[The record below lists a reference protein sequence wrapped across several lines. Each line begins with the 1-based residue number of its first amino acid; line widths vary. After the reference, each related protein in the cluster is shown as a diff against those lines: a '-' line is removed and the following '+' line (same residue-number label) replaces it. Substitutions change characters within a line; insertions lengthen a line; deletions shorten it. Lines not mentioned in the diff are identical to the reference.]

1 MAETKNTFLKGKMN
15 QDLDSRILP
24 NGEYR
29 EAKNL
34 SISRS
39 ESSTVGEFENIL
51 GNISISSLTAAP
63 VNAPIGTEIIGY
75 HIDEN
80 SNTAYL
86 FATNYDS
93 PQSVIAPSTAKC
105 YIVSIDLAASNAPT
119 LLVEG
124 FFLNFNKSFRVLG
137 INLIENLLFFTDNLN
152 QPRKIN
158 VNNASLGSN
167 YYTNE
172 DQISVAKY
180 APYEPI
186 LVMERS
192 TTTIIAPTP
201 TPTTATIVVASS
213 TGIKVGD
220 IITNNNKITTQNI
233 TSLVTVIGIPT
244 VNLSATPPVVANTL
258 TLSKAV
264 TVSNGTLV
272 DFSRPS
278 MTNQEDI
285 FMSNHSSG
293 SVVINPVPPN
303 SGDTNLLT
311 ATYTIRPSIAGDLDF
326 LYNGKN
332 GIPKVGDLVS
342 GNGISADTRVA
353 AVTVRDDDVTNPKP
367 TPRQQITVTLN
378 KTTTLFTGDII
389 SISDNPDY
397 DVNWKGDSRFLEDK
411 FVRFSYR
418 FKFDDNEYSL
428 MAPFTQ
434 PMFIPKQYSQFG
446 GGVLSPT
453 EDMDDAYKSTIVAW
467 FENNINN
474 ILLRIPMTSSTI
486 SAIRSSLHI
495 EKVDILYKESDA
507 LAVKVLETIDLSL
520 LNQTATLPSIA
531 FNDPVNGNKTKY
543 FKDYDYSSSKPYKTL
558 PNNQITRVS
567 DKVPIKALAQ
577 EVIGNRIVYGN
588 YLDKHTGP
596 DSINFEATAQNKS
609 VRYDNYTQYPKHQL
623 KQGRTYQV
631 GFVLVDRYGR
641 QSDVILSSN
650 DGNPN
655 VPGST
660 VFQPY
665 NDLATQTTT
674 PVLDFIGNCL
684 NVKLNSA
691 IQSTYNAALG
701 TPGIYSATNPLGWYS
716 YRIVVKQQEQEYYNV
731 YLPGFVNGYPIIQNE
746 ERNKSF
752 FSTVYSDNINKTPR
766 DLSEVGPDDKDFS
779 SSENLIIRVNNPLI
793 DNRGVGTAYQKNT
806 PWNAQYYPGSIQQEI
821 IQIATVRELEIVAI
835 PFVAGVLKGEYGAIG
850 TINTYNYG
858 TIPPST
864 IDEVLNVTEVTTPT
878 GQIPWGTTGAAPSLY
893 NADSNPFIIRG
904 SQAENIGNPIG
915 AYVTNSPVS
924 GGAAQVLSMEP
935 FLSVAE
941 TRPVFSLLDIFWETT
956 LSGDLV
962 ELNNA
967 IDSQYAGVV
976 GSNFTAAEFSESIV
990 PTTQIGNNFSFLDG
1004 AGSVIT
1010 SGIVINSF
1018 SIENE
1023 IPTNPG
1029 AIFTITPTTPSG
1041 SIFQIKTA
1049 GSQYFFY
1056 NTNVDASPSSGV
1068 FTITANV
1075 TYNGLTD
1082 NIVLPNVSL
1091 SNVAPTVTNCSN
1103 PSISVGATTIKTFT
1117 AVNGSADASVNTSQ
1131 IVWSLDPSQSNYS
1144 TLNSQF
1150 EINSSTGELK
1160 PKAPYAVV
1168 NNTTYTIVVLA
1179 TDVNGAGLSGSCS
1192 ISFTVGE
1199 QRVPQTICA
1208 GRQGSL
1214 TAGCGESYEAYFGA
1228 SGVVTS
1234 SGPYNSYTPSFP
1246 GNNIEFYNVKG
1257 NSTIGSP
1264 TTSSL
1269 TQGVMSITPLLT
1281 TAATTATV
1289 YYIVETRPSFNAS
1302 GTGWSAAIPV
1312 GQGSGMGPLQIS
1324 ATSGTPGTDTL
1335 TFNTVGEYRVITTNV
1350 SCEGSGTTTLVVN
1363 FGDATYGTS
1372 NCSLGPL

>member
-1 MAETKNTFLKGKMN
+1 MAEIKNTFLKGKMN
-15 QDLDSRILP
+15 KDLDSRILP

-29 EAKNL
+29 EARNL

-51 GNISISSLTAAP
+51 GNISISSLTSIGAP
-63 VNAPIGTEIIGY
+63 AGTEIIGY

-86 FATNYDS
+86 FATDYDS
-93 PQSVIAPSTAKC
+93 PQSVRAPGSANC
-105 YIVSIDLAASNAPT
+105 YIVSVNLAASNAPT
-119 LLVEG
+119 VLVEG
-124 FFLNFNKSFRVLG
+124 SFLNFNKSFRVLG
-137 INLIENLLFFTDNLN
+137 VNLIESLLFFTDNLN

-158 VNNASLGSN
+158 VNNASIGST
-167 YYTNE
+167 YGPAYTNE

-186 LVMERS
+186 LVMERV
-192 TTTIIAPTP
+192 TTTVTGAGSGSVTITP
-201 TPTTATIVVASS
+201 ASM

-220 IITNNNKITTQNI
+220 IITNNNKIATQNI

-244 VNLSATPPVVANTL
+244 ATTV
-258 TLSKAV
+258 TLSSSI
-264 TVSNGTLV
+264 TIPDGTLV

-285 FMSNHSSG
+285 YMPNHSSG
-293 SVVINPVPPN
+293 AVIINPVPAAV
-303 SGDTNLLT
+303 GDTNPLT
-311 ATYTIRPSIAGDLDF
+311 ATYTIEGTTSQVDF

-342 GNGISADTRVA
+342 CTNTPSNIPTNTRIATVE
-353 AVTVRDDDVTNPKP
+353 VRDDNITNPAP
-367 TPRQQITVTLN
+367 TPIQQIIVTLN
-378 KTTTLFTGDII
+378 KETQLFTGDTI

-397 DVNWKGDSRFLEDK
+397 DINWQGDSRFLEDK

-446 GGVLSPT
+446 GGLLSPT

-474 ILLRIPMTSSTI
+474 ILLRIPMLKPTAAEVATNFLI
-486 SAIRSSLHI
+486 TDI
-495 EKVDILYKESDA
+495 DILYKESDA
-507 LAVKVLETIDLSL
+507 LAVKVLQTIDLSL
-520 LNQTATLPSIA
+520 LNQTDTFPLIN
-531 FNDPVNGNKTKY
+531 FNDAINGNNPKY
-543 FKDYDYSSSKPYKTL
+543 FFNYDYSSSKPYKTL

-588 YLDKHTGP
+588 YLDRHTGP
-596 DSINFEATAQNKS
+596 ASINFEATAQNKS

-650 DGNPN
+650 DSNPN

-691 IQSTYNAALG
+691 IQSTYSAALG

-731 YLPGFVNGYPIIQNE
+731 YLPGFVNGYPITQNE

-752 FSTVYSDNINKTPR
+752 FSTVYSDNINKIPR
-766 DLSEVGPDDKDFS
+766 DLEEVGPDDRDFS

-793 DNRGVGTAYQKNT
+793 DNRGVSIYQKDT

-821 IQIATVRELEIVAI
+821 LQIATVRELEIAAI
-835 PFVAGVLKGEYGAIG
+835 PFVPLIGAGEYGAIG
-850 TINTYNYG
+850 TINNYVYTAG
-858 TIPPST
+858 D
-864 IDEVLNVTEVTTPT
+864 IDTVEEVTTPT
-878 GQIPWGTTGAAPSLY
+878 GQIPWGKTGPAPSLY
-893 NADSNPFIIRG
+893 NTDSNPFIIRG
-904 SQAENIGNPIG
+904 SQSENIGNPIG
-915 AYVTNSPVS
+915 AYVTVNDVATGDPL
-924 GGAAQVLSMEP
+924 VLSMEP

-941 TRPVFSLLDIFWETT
+941 TKPVFSLLDIFWETT

-967 IDSQYAGVV
+967 INSQYAGVV
-976 GSNFTAAEFSESIV
+976 GSNFTAAQFPESAV

-1004 AGSVIT
+1004 SGSVIT

-1029 AIFTITPTTPSG
+1029 AIFTITPTTPGG
-1041 SIFQIKTA
+1041 SVFQIKTA

-1056 NTNVDASPSSGV
+1056 DTNVDAVTSSGV

-1075 TYNGLTD
+1075 SYNGLTD
-1082 NIVLPNVSL
+1082 DIVLPNVSL
-1091 SNVAPTVTNCSN
+1091 TNIAPTVTNCLPN

-1117 AVNGSADASVNTSQ
+1117 AVNGSADTSVNANQ
-1131 IVWSLDPSQSNYS
+1131 IVWSLDPSQASYS
-1144 TLNSQF
+1144 TINSQF

-1160 PKAPYAVV
+1160 PKASYAVV

-1192 ISFTVGE
+1192 TSFTVGE
-1199 QRVPQTICA
+1199 QHVPQTICA
-1208 GRQGSL
+1208 GRQESLPAL

-1228 SGVVTS
+1228 SGVITS
-1234 SGPYNSYTPSFP
+1234 SGPYNIYTPTFP
-1246 GNNIEFYNVKG
+1246 DNNVKFYNVKG
-1257 NSTIGSP
+1257 SSNIGSP

-1281 TAATTATV
+1281 TAATSATV
-1289 YYIVETRPSFNAS
+1289 YYIVETRASFNAS
-1302 GTGWSAAIPV
+1302 GTGWSPAIPV
-1312 GQGSGMGPLQIS
+1312 GQGGGMGPLQIS
-1324 ATSGTPGTDTL
+1324 ASSGTPGTDTL

-1350 SCEGSGTTTLVVN
+1350 SCEGSGSTTLVVN

>member
-1 MAETKNTFLKGKMN
+1 MAEIKNTFLKGKMN
-15 QDLDSRILP
+15 KDLDSRILP

-29 EAKNL
+29 EARNL

-51 GNISISSLTAAP
+51 GNISISSLTSIGAP
-63 VNAPIGTEIIGY
+63 AGTEIIGY

-86 FATNYDS
+86 FATDYDS
-93 PQSVIAPSTAKC
+93 PQSVRAPGSANC
-105 YIVSIDLAASNAPT
+105 YIVSVNLAASNAPAV
-119 LLVEG
+119 LVEG
-124 FFLNFNKSFRVLG
+124 SFLNFNKSFRVLG
-137 INLIENLLFFTDNLN
+137 VNLIESLLFFTDNLN

-158 VNNASLGSN
+158 VNNASIGST
-167 YYTNE
+167 YGPAYTNE

-186 LVMERS
+186 LVMERV
-192 TTTIIAPTP
+192 TTTITGASAGSVTITP
-201 TPTTATIVVASS
+201 ASM

-220 IITNNNKITTQNI
+220 IITNNNKIATQNI

-244 VNLSATPPVVANTL
+244 ATGPVVANTL
-258 TLSKAV
+258 TLSEAI
-264 TVSNGTLV
+264 TIDNSTSV

-285 FMSNHSSG
+285 YMSNHSSG
-293 SVVINPVPPN
+293 AVIINPVPAAV
-303 SGDTNLLT
+303 GDTNPLT
-311 ATYTIRPSIAGDLDF
+311 ATYTIEGTTSQVDF

-342 GNGISADTRVA
+342 CTNTPSNIPTNTRIATVE
-353 AVTVRDDDVTNPKP
+353 VRDDNITNPAP
-367 TPRQQITVTLN
+367 TPIQQIIVTLN
-378 KTTTLFTGDII
+378 KETELFTGDAI

-397 DVNWKGDSRFLEDK
+397 DINWQGDSRFLEDK

-434 PMFIPKQYSQFG
+434 PMFIPKQYSQLG
-446 GGVLSPT
+446 GGLLSPT

-474 ILLRIPMTSSTI
+474 ILLRIPMLESTGSNMKI
-486 SAIRSSLHI
+486 NYHI
-495 EKVDILYKESDA
+495 DEVDILYKESDA
-507 LAVKVLETIDLSL
+507 LAVKVLETLTIASPF
-520 LNQTATLPSIA
+520 TSIA
-531 FNDPVNGNKTKY
+531 FNDPVHGNKTKY
-543 FKDYDYSSSKPYKTL
+543 FKDYNYSSNKPYKTL

-588 YLDKHTGP
+588 YLDRHTGP
-596 DSINFEATAQNKS
+596 ASIDFEATAQNKS

-650 DGNPN
+650 DSNPN

-731 YLPGFVNGYPIIQNE
+731 YLPGFVNGYPVIENK
-746 ERNKSF
+746 ERDKSF
-752 FSTVYSDNINKTPR
+752 FTTLIGDNVNKVPR
-766 DLSEVGPDDKDFS
+766 DLVEVGPNERDFS
-779 SSENLIIRVNNPLI
+779 SSERLIIRVNNPLI
-793 DNRGVGTAYQKNT
+793 DNRGAPIYQKDT
-806 PWNAQYYPGSIQQEI
+806 PWNAQYYPENTDQEVI
-821 IQIATVRELEIVAI
+821 EISTVRSMEISGI
-835 PFVAGVLKGEYGAIG
+835 PFEPGIPAGDYGQ
-850 TINTYNYG
+850 T
-858 TIPPST
+858 ST
-864 IDEVLNVTEVTTPT
+864 TTHAGIAVTTLE
-878 GQIPWGTTGAAPSLY
+878 GSIPWGTTGAAASLY
-893 NADSNPFIIRG
+893 NTDANPFVLRG
-904 SQAENIGNPIG
+904 NQSENIGNPIG
-915 AYVTNSPVS
+915 AYVTVDDVAT
-924 GGAAQVLSMEP
+924 GDLLVLSMEP

-941 TRPVFSLLDIFWETT
+941 TKPVFSLLDIFWETT

-967 IDSQYAGVV
+967 INSQYAGVV
-976 GSNFTAAEFSESIV
+976 GSNFTAAEFPESAV

-1018 SIENE
+1018 SIVNE

-1029 AIFTITPTTPSG
+1029 AIFTITPTTPGG
-1041 SIFQIKTA
+1041 SVFQIKTA

-1056 NTNVDASPSSGV
+1056 DTNVDASPSSGV

-1091 SNVAPTVTNCSN
+1091 TNIAPTVTNCSN

-1117 AVNGSADASVNTSQ
+1117 AVNGSADTSVNANQ
-1131 IVWSLDPSQSNYS
+1131 IVWSLDPSQASYS
-1144 TLNSQF
+1144 TINSQF

-1160 PKAPYAVV
+1160 PKASYAVV

-1199 QRVPQTICA
+1199 QHAPQSICN
-1208 GRQGSL
+1208 GWNNTT
-1214 TAGCGESYEAYFGA
+1214 TAGCSVNSEWRFTA
-1228 SGVVTS
+1228 SSSTVPTS
-1234 SGPYNSYTPSFP
+1234 TGSSSIWTIDYPAD
-1246 GNNIEFYNVKG
+1246 IIYNVRNEG
-1257 NSTIGSP
+1257 PVGSQ
-1264 TTSSL
+1264 TGAL
-1269 TQGVMSITPLLT
+1269 TQGVMFLKPILT
-1281 TAATTATV
+1281 TTCASEDATISFTVEFRSGISSTWGLATCDVGSPAQPAGGGMSANIPLSTA
-1289 YYIVETRPSFNAS
+1289 
-1302 GTGWSAAIPV
+1302 GTNEKQYNFS
-1312 GQGSGMGPLQIS
+1312 QI
-1324 ATSGTPGTDTL
+1324 
-1335 TFNTVGEYRVITTNV
+1335 GEYRVWTTNM
-1350 SCEGSGTTTLVVN
+1350 SGLACSPVCGLNQFKVLY
-1363 FGDATYGTS
+1363 GDATYGTS